1 MKENYKDIIES
12 QDEIINILKC
22 LVTKLEEQV
31 KYQDLVIYNYDNLIY
46 KQSILIKDQKKLIK
60 NYCKL

>member
-31 KYQDLVIYNYDNLIY
+31 KYQDLVIYNYDHLIY
-46 KQSILIKDQKKLIK
+46 KQSILMKDQKRLIK
-60 NYCKL
+60 KLL

>member
-1 MKENYKDIIES
+1 MKENYKEVIQS
-12 QDEIINILKC
+12 QDEMINILKC

-60 NYCKL
+60 KLL

>member
-60 NYCKL
+60 KLL